1 MDFSTIFFAGIYFS
15 NLFVFQIAGVSSK
28 SYLLPAKFHFFFIS
42 ESAGNLM
49 ALTTFVT
56 IKKVKE
62 SSNRE
67 MQVMLHSDMTQF
79 PIQTVHNLQEIDL

>member
-1 MDFSTIFFAGIYFS
+1 
-15 NLFVFQIAGVSSK
+15 
-28 SYLLPAKFHFFFIS
+28 
-42 ESAGNLM
+42 M

-67 MQVMLHSDMTQF
+67 MQVMLPSDMTQF